1 MKHYYSLVA
10 NRFDSSDVTMVP
22 LNVKLNAQESL
33 DGPFCVV
40 SEYED
45 NPAHVGE
52 ASGRPWCQ
60 PRPS

>member
-1 MKHYYSLVA
+1 MPL
-10 NRFDSSDVTMVP
+10 DVKV
-22 LNVKLNAQESL
+22 NGQESL
-33 DGPFCVV
+33 DVPFCVV

-52 ASGRPWCQ
+52 ASGCQ

>member
-1 MKHYYSLVA
+1 MPL
-10 NRFDSSDVTMVP
+10 DVKV
-22 LNVKLNAQESL
+22 NGQESL
-33 DGPFCVV
+33 DVPFCVV